1 MLGRSPLTK
10 GALPPHPALLGLQP
24 PEPHELAAG
33 TCPCSPAENPT
44 SRLCR
49 VSCLSLLS
57 LSLLVAEDLLTASGE
72 KASIGG
78 NSSSTH
84 TSEPPCSPLV
94 FRGSSSGY
102 KFYIGNHLPSLF
114 LKSAFYFI
122 WTLMSEVSY
131 TRVIPES
138 SWETWRRPYS
148 QIWSLMWS
156 LSVSLSLSSVSVCLS
171 LSPLCLSVFLSL
183 LCVCLSLSLLCVCLS
198 LLCVC
203 LSPLCLS
210 VCLSLPLCVS
220 VYSSLSLSF
229 CLFLCLS
236 VSVCV
241 FCWVFG
247 GRVLWF
253 GSRFP
258 VPGDF
263 SHLSPWRVSPLIYP
277 LSLGLTLVWWPSPAV
292 FCPSFSFFFCSTF
305 WEISSPLPSGP
316 SIPLPF

>member
-1 MLGRSPLTK
+1 MCPGDGDGVLGRSPLTK

-84 TSEPPCSPLV
+84 MSEPPCSPLV

-114 LKSAFYFI
+114 LKSAFSFI

-148 QIWSLMWS
+148 PIWSLMWS

-171 LSPLCLSVFLSL
+171 LSSSLCLCLFLPVSLFLSL
-183 LCVCLSLSLLCVCLS
+183 SVSLCLCVCVLLGI
-198 LLCVC
+198 
-203 LSPLCLS
+203 
-210 VCLSLPLCVS
+210 
-220 VYSSLSLSF
+220 
-229 CLFLCLS
+229 
-236 VSVCV
+236 
-241 FCWVFG
+241 WG
-247 GRVLWF
+247 KGA
-253 GSRFP
+253 
-258 VPGDF
+258 
-263 SHLSPWRVSPLIYP
+263 
-277 LSLGLTLVWWPSPAV
+277 LVWK
-292 FCPSFSFFFCSTF
+292 
-305 WEISSPLPSGP
+305 
-316 SIPLPF
+316 